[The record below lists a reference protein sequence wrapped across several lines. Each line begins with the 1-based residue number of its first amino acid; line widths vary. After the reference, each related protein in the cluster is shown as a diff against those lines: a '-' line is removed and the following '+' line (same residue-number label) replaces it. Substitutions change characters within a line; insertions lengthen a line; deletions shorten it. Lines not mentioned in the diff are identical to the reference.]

1 MPPKHG
7 QSQFISPV
15 TGLNAPPPPA
25 ALASC
30 VCSAPDSVVVVV
42 SEASDDGA
50 VLVSGSEL
58 ASEDKVG
65 WDGAGSSLA
74 KNADSGGLGAFVLT
88 AESLE
93 VLSRAIAESELSR
106 HAR

>member
-25 ALASC
+25 ALASW
-30 VCSAPDSVVVVV
+30 VCSAPDSAVVVV
-42 SEASDDGA
+42 SEASEEGA
-50 VLVSGSEL
+50 VFASGSGL
-58 ASEDKVG
+58 ASEDRVG
-65 WDGAGSSLA
+65 CDGAGSSLA

-88 AESLE
+88 AT
-93 VLSRAIAESELSR
+93 
-106 HAR
+106 